1 MVFEIV
7 KCAAL
12 GDQRNE
18 QNSCCNYRV
27 RLFFLFYFFFFIF
40 RLRIRQWKKAFLF
53 QKKNIRDTRKRGSDT
68 AIVMPIVRRVYLSY
82 FWRPA
87 RPIFTVSFSFLII
100 TPSGR
105 LLFLSLVPVNP
116 WWETSIGLSYTVR
129 YNICHPSGPTG
140 CLFPRLKSNRPTFF
154 YFLLSPVRLEKS
166 LCILLDKNPFCIT
179 RPGRYKIKRLFG
191 V

>member
-40 RLRIRQWKKAFLF
+40 RLRIRQWKKAFVF

-105 LLFLSLVPVNP
+105 RPFFFFHLCRWIRDERPALAYPTRCGITFV
-116 WWETSIGLSYTVR
+116 IRQVR
-129 YNICHPSGPTG
+129 LGV
-140 CLFPRLKSNRPTFF
+140 
-154 YFLLSPVRLEKS
+154 YFLGWNQIDRHFSIFFS
-166 LCILLDKNPFCIT
+166 L
-179 RPGRYKIKRLFG
+179 R
-191 V
+191 